1 MNGGREAG
9 DIASSAD
16 NMWKPCSV
24 VHAVDKRAWQG
35 PFVRTWLIFQLA
47 DVFYAHTT
55 KNVLSGLISLPS
67 FPDVSMEIAA
77 VLVVWLLAVSSPW
90 QIMMVCGSNDLQIC
104 AHKYRFG
111 VIIV

>member
-35 PFVRTWLIFQLA
+35 PLIRTWFIFQLA

-67 FPDVSMEIAA
+67 FPDVIESPKLLLSHGG
-77 VLVVWLLAVSSPW
+77 LVYW
-90 QIMMVCGSNDLQIC
+90 
-104 AHKYRFG
+104 
-111 VIIV
+111 